1 MNNQMSKKRFS
12 SGSRTVGIL
21 LVVTALAAGC
31 SSPAQPQAAAAVQS
45 QNKPVKV
52 AAIVQQSM
60 GDPKEQIADVSA
72 AVQVDVIPKADGQVL
87 EVLKKKGELVNQ
99 GDVIVRLD
107 ARDARLQ
114 MQKGEQS
121 LKGAEE
127 SLRKSI
133 EDQNNSRVDLQS
145 SLVKAN
151 EQLSNVE
158 KDYNKARNDF
168 EAGTVTKRQV
178 DQAETLVTNA
188 RLDVQSVQNK
198 LDALDKTNPIA
209 SQESQVAT
217 ARLSVED
224 AANAVGNYEI
234 KAPITGVLTDLTA
247 EVGMNMS
254 RTAKIGQVQQ
264 LDPLKIKADLTESAA
279 KLVNNKQE
287 LTFYSADNPANKK
300 TAKVTFLAN
309 QMNSTTKA
317 FPIELDLANPDGS
330 IKPGSRVQ
338 LQLTSPEEE
347 KGLAV
352 PSLSIVREGN
362 AAFVF
367 ILNGDQVEKRAV
379 KLGRVKDAFQ
389 EVLEGVKAGE
399 SVVVSG
405 QHQLKNGQKVEV
417 AK

>member
-1 MNNQMSKKRFS
+1 MNNRMAKVSFG
-12 SGSRTVGIL
+12 SGSRAVGIL
-21 LVVTALAAGC
+21 LVVTALATGC
-31 SSPAQPQAAAAVQS
+31 STSAQPQAAAAVQP

-72 AVQVDVIPKADGQVL
+72 AVQIDVIPKADGQVL

-127 SLRKSI
+127 TLRKSI

-158 KDYNKARNDF
+158 KDYNKARNDY

-224 AANAVGNYEI
+224 AANTVANYEI

-254 RTAKIGQVQQ
+254 RSGKIGQIQQ
-264 LDPLKIKADLTESAA
+264 LDPLKIKADLTESAV

-287 LTFYSADNPANKK
+287 LTFYSADNPSNKK
-300 TAKVTFLAN
+300 TAKVTYLAN
-309 QMNSTTKA
+309 QMNSNKA
-317 FPIELDLANPDGS
+317 YSIELDMSNPDGS

-338 LQLTSPEEE
+338 LQLTSPQEEM
-347 KGLAV
+347 GLAV

-362 AAFVF
+362 EAFVF

-379 KLGRVKDAFQ
+379 KIGRVKDAFQ
-389 EVLEGVKAGE
+389 EVLDGVKAGE